1 MEWDDWDLPER
12 HDDDEPDDEW
22 TEDDQDEWEVQRDVE
37 KSWR

>member
-12 HDDDEPDDEW
+12 HDDEPDDEW